1 MKTYL
6 YNTTKL
12 YLVNQKSSRVYVL
25 LHKIIAAGI
34 IAKEEQLDGHKIDR
48 SGVVSNYVG
57 ETEKNLSQIFPKVEP
72 NNLVLLLDEADAH
85 MANYKR

>member
-1 MKTYL
+1 MAITGKERAGRNLPSSTRPSRQGSER
-6 YNTTKL
+6 
-12 YLVNQKSSRVYVL
+12 VKSSSTGY
-25 LHKIIAAGI
+25 
-34 IAKEEQLDGHKIDR
+34 KIDR
-48 SGVVSNYVG
+48 SGVVSKYVG